1 MNKSRKKNEWDSS
14 KRERQKEAVFA
25 GLTCLTMKAWDERSV
40 AEYAKLRE
48 AVLRQGL
55 FECSNVWVKM

>member
-1 MNKSRKKNEWDSS
+1 MNKSRKKNEWEGS
-14 KRERQKEAVFA
+14 KRERQKEAIFA
-25 GLTCLTMKAWDERSV
+25 GLTCLTMKVWDERSV

-55 FECSNVWVKM
+55 FECSNVWVKI